1 MEKVYVLTDCAA
13 EDNYTPRVF
22 KDKQKAREAF
32 LEQVEEYLVDEC
44 YDVEEDGEPEQ
55 TYNGKPVYDYV
66 DNFEIQGD
74 RAEIVYSDDTYNVLE
89 IFEVEV
95 K

>member
-1 MEKVYVLTDCAA
+1 MKEIYVLANCAA

-22 KDKQKAREAF
+22 KDYEKARKSFEEA
-32 LEQVEEYLVDEC
+32 VEDYLVDKD
-44 YDVEEDGEPEQ
+44 YDVEIDGEPEQ
-55 TYNGKPVYDYV
+55 TYNGKPVYHYV
-66 DNFEIQGD
+66 ESFEINGD

-95 K
+95 E